1 MRACLILMLLL
12 SAGLTACGGSGPSG
26 SATKPEAAHA
36 HDEDGAHGGAHDESP
51 AKGPNGGRLLA
62 DGDFELELALLE
74 QGERPEYRAWARKGG
89 QPLSPQALALE
100 VELLRLGGVVDRIGF
115 RPAGDYLR
123 GEQPVTEPHSFAVK
137 VRASHA
143 GQTHAWE
150 YESYEGRTMIAT
162 SAAKDAGIETAMAGP
177 GTIDETLGLYGA
189 IVPDATRVREV
200 KARFPGVI
208 RRVMKQAGDSVKAG
222 ETLALVE
229 SNESL
234 QTYAVTAPVAGVVTQ
249 QQAGAGEQA
258 ETQTLFEV
266 SDFSK
271 VWAEFGVFARDRAR
285 LSVGQAIEVSGE
297 DGAAVAGEIAYIS
310 PQGHRETQSV
320 SVRVVLDNRERRWTP
335 GQFVAGQVSVAKSP
349 AALVLPLSA
358 LQRFRDFT
366 VAFVQVG
373 EVYEVRMLELGRRD
387 AEKVEVLGGLLPGT
401 RVVTRNSYLIKAD
414 IEKSG
419 ASHDH

>member
-1 MRACLILMLLL
+1 MNRCLILILLL
-12 SAGLTACGGSGPSG
+12 SAGLAACGGSAPSVTA
-26 SATKPEAAHA
+26 SEAEAAHA
-36 HDEDGAHGGAHDESP
+36 HDEHEAHEGSHEESP
-51 AKGPNGGRLLA
+51 TKGPNGGRLLA
-62 DGDFELELALLE
+62 DGDFELELAIFE
-74 QGERPEYRAWARKGG
+74 EGVPPEYRAWVRKGG
-89 QPLSPQALALE
+89 QPVSSQTVSLE

-115 RPAGDYLR
+115 APAGDYLR
-123 GEQPVTEPHSFAVK
+123 GDRPVVEPHSFAVK

-143 GQTHAWE
+143 GKTHAWE
-150 YESYEGRTMIAT
+150 YESYEGRTTITAA
-162 SAAKDAGIETAMAGP
+162 AAKEAGIETAIAGP
-177 GTIDETLGLYGA
+177 GTIDETLGLYGT

-200 KARFPGVI
+200 KARFPGVV
-208 RRVMKQAGDSVKAG
+208 RRVMKQAGDTVKAG

-249 QQAGAGEQA
+249 QHAGAGEQA
-258 ETQTLFEV
+258 EAQTLFEV
-266 SDFSK
+266 SDFST

-285 LSVGQAIEVSGE
+285 LRIGQAIRISGE
-297 DGAAVAGEIAYIS
+297 DGAVVGGEIAYIA
-310 PQGHRETQSV
+310 PQGSRETQSV

-335 GQFVAGQVSVAKSP
+335 GQLSVAQSQV
-349 AALVLPLSA
+349 ALVLPLSA

-366 VAFVQVG
+366 VAFAQVG

-387 AEKVEVLGGLLPGT
+387 SVKVEVLGGLLPGT

>member
-1 MRACLILMLLL
+1 MKPCLILILLL
-12 SAGLTACGGSGPSG
+12 SAGLAGCGGSHTSG
-26 SATKPEAAHA
+26 KASAEPEAAHA
-36 HDEDGAHGGAHDESP
+36 HDEHGTHDEAP
-51 AKGPNGGRLLA
+51 TEGPNGGRLLV
-62 DGDFELELALLE
+62 DGAFELELAIFE
-74 QGERPEYRAWARKGG
+74 QGVSPEYRAWVRKDG
-89 QPLSPQALALE
+89 QPVSSQTVSLE

-115 RPAGDYLR
+115 APAGDYLR
-123 GEQPVTEPHSFAVK
+123 SEQPVTEPHSFAVK

-150 YESYEGRTMIAT
+150 YESYEGRTTISAA
-162 SAAKDAGIETAMAGP
+162 AAKDAGIETVLAGP
-177 GTIDETLGLYGA
+177 GTIDETLGLYGT

-208 RRVMKQAGDSVKAG
+208 RRVMKQAGDTVKAG

-234 QTYAVTAPVAGVVTQ
+234 QTYAVTAPLAGLVTQ
-249 QQAGAGEQA
+249 QHAGVGEQA
-258 ETQTLFEV
+258 EAQTLFEV
-266 SDFSK
+266 SDFSM
-271 VWAEFGVFARDRAR
+271 VWAEFGVFARDRAKLR
-285 LSVGQAIEVSGE
+285 VGQAIRVSGE
-297 DGAAVAGEIAYIS
+297 QGDAVSDEIAYIA
-310 PQGHRETQSV
+310 PQGRRETQSV
-320 SVRVVLDNRERRWTP
+320 SVRVVLDNRESRWTP
-335 GQFVAGQVSVAKSP
+335 GQFVEAQVSIAQSQ
-349 AALVLPLSA
+349 AELVLPLSA

-366 VAFVQVG
+366 VAFVQFG

-387 AEKVEVLGGLLPGT
+387 AEKVEILGGLRPGV

>member
-1 MRACLILMLLL
+1 MNRCLILMLLL
-12 SAGLTACGGSGPSG
+12 SAGLAACGGAGPSG
-26 SATKPEAAHA
+26 GASESEAAHA
-36 HDEDGAHGGAHDESP
+36 HDEDGGHGGAHDESP
-51 AKGPNGGRLLA
+51 MKGPNGGRLLA
-62 DGDFELELALLE
+62 DGDFELELAIFE
-74 QGERPEYRAWARKGG
+74 EGVPPEYRAWARQGG
-89 QPLSPQALALE
+89 QPLSPQALGLE

-115 RPAGDYLR
+115 APAGDYLR
-123 GEQPVTEPHSFAVK
+123 GDRPVVEPHSFAVR

-143 GQTHAWE
+143 GKTHAWE
-150 YESYEGRTMIAT
+150 YESYEGRTTITAA
-162 SAAKDAGIETAMAGP
+162 AAKDAGIETAIAGP
-177 GTIDETLGLYGA
+177 GTIDEMLGLYGT

-208 RRVMKQAGDSVKAG
+208 RRVMKQAGDTVKAG

-234 QTYAVTAPVAGVVTQ
+234 QTYAVTAPVAGLVTQ
-249 QQAGAGEQA
+249 QHAGAGEQA

-266 SDFSK
+266 SDFST

-285 LSVGQAIEVSGE
+285 LRVGQAIRVAGE
-297 DGAAVAGEIAYIS
+297 DGAAVSGEIAYIAA
-310 PQGHRETQSV
+310 QGSRETQSV
-320 SVRVVLDNRERRWTP
+320 SVRVVLDNREGRWTP
-335 GQFVAGQVSVAKSP
+335 GQFVEGQVSVAQSQ

-366 VAFVQVG
+366 VAFAQVG